1 VPFFYTED
9 KTIYSPV
16 NNPALEELYNFL
28 EKHQKLLS
36 GSAFYDQLI
45 AIYQKLDMKSKEEE

>member
-1 VPFFYTED
+1 MPFFNTED

-16 NNPALEELYNFL
+16 NPELEELYSFL
-28 EKHQKLLS
+28 EKHQKLMS

-45 AIYQKLDMKSKEEE
+45 AIYRKLDKKSRGVE

>member
-1 VPFFYTED
+1 MPFFNAED

-16 NNPALEELYNFL
+16 NPELEELYNFL
-28 EKHQKLLS
+28 EKHQKLMS

-45 AIYQKLDMKSKEEE
+45 AIYQKLDKKSREEE